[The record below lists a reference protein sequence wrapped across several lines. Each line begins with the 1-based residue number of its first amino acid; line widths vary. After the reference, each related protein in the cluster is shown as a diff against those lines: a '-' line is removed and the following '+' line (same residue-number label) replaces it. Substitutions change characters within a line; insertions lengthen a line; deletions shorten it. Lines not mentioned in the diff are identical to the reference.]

1 MRKEKMEQEQLLH
14 TCKDELNLVL
24 SFFSRVDAK
33 GSVVLAVD
41 TGMLGYL
48 AAHLPSL
55 NALHWWE
62 LLFPALSIAL
72 LAVSIWHLYKGAF
85 PQLKGGAESFV
96 YFAEI
101 AKRTEAEF
109 IGGFMGL
116 QELEYIKDVLGQV
129 HRNSV
134 ILTEK
139 FAHLKWA
146 FTLLAGAVLPWTIS
160 LADFALRT
168 PVSQVI
174 TSGK

>member
-1 MRKEKMEQEQLLH
+1 MQQEQLLH

-55 NALHWWE
+55 NSLHWWE
-62 LLFPALSIAL
+62 FLSPALSIVL

-85 PQLKGGAESFV
+85 PRLEGGAQSFV

-101 AKRTEAEF
+101 AKRTEAKF
-109 IGGFMGL
+109 IDGFMGL
-116 QELEYIKDVLGQV
+116 Q
-129 HRNSV
+129 
-134 ILTEK
+134 
-139 FAHLKWA
+139 
-146 FTLLAGAVLPWTIS
+146 
-160 LADFALRT
+160 
-168 PVSQVI
+168 
-174 TSGK
+174 